1 MKSIFIIA
9 CFLAVGWLFTYTR
22 LSYTKKELNTLEAEK
37 KAISADVERLA
48 GELKKRN
55 DEIKELFQQKSQLE
69 TAAKKDF
76 SVFDWNA
83 DISGTNVIKRLHE
96 D

>member
-37 KAISADVERLA
+37 KAISADVERLS
-48 GELKKRN
+48 GELNKRN
-55 DEIKELFQQKSQLE
+55 DEIKELFQQKLQLE
-69 TAAKKDF
+69 TAAKKDK
-76 SVFDWNA
+76 SAFDWNT
-83 DISGTNVIKRLHE
+83 DISGTNVVKRLRE